1 MSHCDMKK
9 EKMLISA
16 CLLEG
21 GPWRYDGKTKC
32 ISNPKIKALL
42 DKLLE
47 EERLIPFCPE
57 VAGGLG
63 IPRPPAEIQGEGET
77 QERAEIQGCCEPKVE
92 GEPQERSETQGE
104 TETVGNEQTG
114 VSREERRTP
123 WRRVVNSQGMDVTA
137 EYVAGAKEAL
147 GIARKEGIRIAILK
161 EKSPS
166 CGKNFIYDGSFT
178 GTLIPGEGITAE
190 LLRRAG
196 LRIFNEKEVEE
207 AVASLEEDR

>member
-1 MSHCDMKK
+1 MSHCNMKK

-42 DKLLE
+42 DELLE

-63 IPRPPAEIQGEGET
+63 IPRAPAEIQGEGEA
-77 QERAEIQGCCEPKVE
+77 QE
-92 GEPQERSETQGE
+92 
-104 TETVGNEQTG
+104 
-114 VSREERRTP
+114 
-123 WRRVVNSQGMDVTA
+123 RRVVNSHGMDVTA
-137 EYVAGAKEAL
+137 EYMAGASEAL
-147 GIARKEGIRIAILK
+147 RLAREEKISGAILK

-190 LLRRAG
+190 LLRKAG

-207 AVASLEEDR
+207 AIAFLEGKR